1 MPITDELIRKI
12 FKWSGIILGCA
23 ILIYFGYIIFDVIVI
38 LIISLLIAMIFDPLV
53 GLLEKY
59 RFNRLSAVVVVFA
72 IAGAVIYF
80 SLSIFIPKISNQL
93 NSIYESIS
101 KEEISQLF
109 LQIENEIKNLFPFLE
124 NVDLGKQLGI
134 VFSDII
140 MNSINNLSNILTS
153 IFSIVILAV
162 LIPFIT
168 FFLLKD
174 NKQILK
180 GMVSI
185 APNRYFEMS
194 YYVIRKIRR
203 QLGRFVRAWIFD
215 AFSVGLLTTIGLTI
229 LGINNPI
236 TIGVIA
242 GLGHL
247 IPYFGPIIGGIPA
260 LIVSIIQFGNLSMFF
275 PIVLMFTVVYVID
288 NGLIQPN
295 VFGKSTD
302 MHPLIIIILI
312 IVGGQL
318 LGGLGMLLAVPIAT
332 VVRTAFQ
339 EIYFGYKNYKI
350 IHV

>member
-1 MPITDELIRKI
+1 
-12 FKWSGIILGCA
+12 
-23 ILIYFGYIIFDVIVI
+23 
-38 LIISLLIAMIFDPLV
+38 
-53 GLLEKY
+53 
-59 RFNRLSAVVVVFA
+59 
-72 IAGAVIYF
+72 
-80 SLSIFIPKISNQL
+80 IPKISNQL

>member
-1 MPITDELIRKI
+1 MSLSDELIRKI
-12 FKWSGIILGCA
+12 LKWSGIVIA
-23 ILIYFGYIIFDVIVI
+23 VAVIFYFAYVVLDIIII

-59 RFNRLSAVVVVFA
+59 KFNRFSAVVIVFT
-72 IAGAVIYF
+72 IAGTIIYF
-80 SLSIFIPKISNQL
+80 ALSIFIPKISNQL

-109 LQIENEIKNLFPFLE
+109 AQIESEIKNLFPFLE
-124 NVDLGKQLGI
+124 SIDLGKQLGKI
-134 VFSDII
+134 FSDII
-140 MNSINNLSNILTS
+140 VDSINNMSNILSS
-153 IFSIVILAV
+153 IFSIIILAV
-162 LIPFIT
+162 LVPFIT
-168 FFLLKD
+168 FFILKD

-180 GMVSI
+180 GLVNI
-185 APNRYFEMS
+185 APNRYFEMT

-215 AFSVGLLTTIGLTI
+215 AFSVGLLSGIGLAI

-236 TIGVIA
+236 TIGVVA
-242 GLGHL
+242 GVGHL

-260 LIVSIIQFGNLSMFF
+260 VIVSVLQFGNLSMIL
-275 PIVLMFTVVYVID
+275 PIILMFTIVYIID

-302 MHPLIIIILI
+302 MHPLVIIILI
-312 IVGGQL
+312 IFGGQL
-318 LGGLGMLLAVPIAT
+318 FGGLGMLLAVPSAT
-332 VVRTAFQ
+332 VIRTAFQ